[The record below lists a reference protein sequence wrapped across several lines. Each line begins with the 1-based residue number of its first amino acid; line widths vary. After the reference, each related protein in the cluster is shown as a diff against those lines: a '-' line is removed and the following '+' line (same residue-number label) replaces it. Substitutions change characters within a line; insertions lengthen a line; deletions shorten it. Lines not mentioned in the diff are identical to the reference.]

1 MLYIFFFLYIFF
13 QLYSL
18 SQEYNPLFK
27 NDLYTTVG
35 VQLQL
40 QDGSI
45 VEINYNDTNAKE
57 IVEDLIQNGAV
68 ILARR
73 AVANEGLQDY
83 FQNGI
88 DTGVFLE
95 QSIDLSNATS
105 DLQEIIKNSLSQ
117 GRGL

>member
-1 MLYIFFFLYIFF
+1 M
-13 QLYSL
+13 
-18 SQEYNPLFK
+18 
-27 NDLYTTVG
+27 
-35 VQLQL
+35 
-40 QDGSI
+40 
-45 VEINYNDTNAKE
+45 
-57 IVEDLIQNGAV
+57 
-68 ILARR
+68 ILARC

-105 DLQEIIKNSLSQ
+105 ELQEIINDSLSQ